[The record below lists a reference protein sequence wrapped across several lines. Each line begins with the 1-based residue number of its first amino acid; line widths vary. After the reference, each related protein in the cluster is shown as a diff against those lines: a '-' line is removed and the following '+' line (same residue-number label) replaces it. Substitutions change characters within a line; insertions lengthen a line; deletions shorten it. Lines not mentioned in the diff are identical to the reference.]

1 MKEGSQGACPAVCF
15 PACLRPVPD
24 FELIR
29 FLPFEPHYIGFQ
41 PPCTISITSPH
52 SGKGKESFR
61 ISKIRIVRI
70 FRIFYWHE
78 TWMEAH
84 AFQSMLRQ
92 QGGCVEQA
100 ADMSAREL
108 PEAFRSWGVELQELS
123 RRLSRVIADK
133 EDVFLELGRSIQD
146 FFSRS
151 KELSQ
156 QADQLAETASGKS
169 LRQTFASLQQEIEA
183 LLRASTGNEASGLPE
198 RLSQLLESRRRLGEL
213 SGQFSPLIRRLRVLA
228 ISTRIESARL
238 GNEGQGFSI
247 LADDVERLSKKT
259 ASYSKEIGSRLAEM
273 EGMLFEARQET
284 EQVHHLQV
292 KGTTEVLNRLARSLE
307 GLEEIQQQADEVS
320 SKLRDR
326 ADQVADAVGEVVSS
340 VQFHDITRQQVE
352 HASRLLQETHDHL
365 LGNEESFEAIS
376 NEEEMAIW
384 LGEVS
389 RLQAS
394 QVEST
399 RRDFG
404 KAVEQVRR
412 SMERIGRS
420 IGEMSD
426 DLERFLSSETGQ
438 ESSALHR
445 FEQEIVQLLE
455 PTRSVAA
462 KLEGLRERMNSLA
475 GTVGELDEFAG
486 QVEDIGDE
494 IELIAINASVKAAH
508 TGDRGLPLGVLAESV
523 RKLSVESNA
532 QAKEIAQV
540 LSTITRTSERL
551 SEDAEHAR
559 STADKEKE
567 LAQRMEQL
575 AQDLNESNDS
585 VSRLSAS
592 FQQASESLRKDI
604 EATIRMDISEA
615 EVSEELR
622 EAMQRLEV
630 LARQARDVCPSYDPK
645 RLSRQ
650 LNQLLERY
658 TMESERMVHLQHAT
672 GETGQS
678 KESFSDQE
686 LFEEAGEGGLGDNV
700 ELF

>member
-1 MKEGSQGACPAVCF
+1 MKEGFQGACPAVCF

-41 PPCTISITSPH
+41 PPCAISITSPH
-52 SGKGKESFR
+52 SGKGKESFG

-78 TWMEAH
+78 TWIEVPV
-84 AFQSMLRQ
+84 FQSMLRQ

-100 ADMSAREL
+100 ADVSAREL
-108 PEAFRSWGVELQELS
+108 PEALRSWGVELQELS

-183 LLRASTGNEASGLPE
+183 LLRASTGSEASGLPE
-198 RLSQLLESRRRLGEL
+198 RLSQLIESRRRLGEL
-213 SGQFSPLIRRLRVLA
+213 SEQFSPLIRRLRVLA

-259 ASYSKEIGSRLAEM
+259 ASYSKEIGSRLTEM
-273 EGMLFEARQET
+273 ENMLFEARQET
-284 EQVHHLQV
+284 GQVHHLQV

-320 SKLRDR
+320 SRLRDR

-376 NEEEMAIW
+376 DEEEKAIW

-404 KAVEQVRR
+404 KAVDQVRR

-462 KLEGLRERMNSLA
+462 KLEGLMERMNRLA
-475 GTVGELDEFAG
+475 QNVGELDEFAG

-508 TGDRGLPLGVLAESV
+508 TGERGLPLGVLAESV

-540 LSTITRTSERL
+540 LSTISRTSERL

-575 AQDLNESNDS
+575 AQDLNDSNDS

-604 EATIRMDISEA
+604 EAAIRMDISEA
-615 EVSEELR
+615 DVNEELR
-622 EAMQRLEV
+622 EAMQRLEG
-630 LARQARDVCPSYDPK
+630 LARQARELCPSYDPK

-672 GETGQS
+672 GETGQT
-678 KESFSDQE
+678 EQRISDQE
-686 LFEEAGEGGLGDNV
+686 PCEEAGEGGLGDNV